1 MLSFQHLRRLL
12 IRTSRS
18 ITPDETPSS
27 ESEDE
32 LRYPEALWPEDE
44 ELKMELKLA
53 YQRQREDG
61 VVRRWLVFPP
71 PSLTEIVVWTK
82 AFAGRMNGE
91 RMAAWMLKCDE
102 RRGRSWWEVV
112 RNHPVKGEEVYGGDF
127 I

>member
-12 IRTSRS
+12 IRTSRP
-18 ITPDETPSS
+18 ITPDETPIS
-27 ESEDE
+27 ESEEE
-32 LRYPEALWPEDE
+32 LGYLEEALWLEDK

-53 YQRQREDG
+53 HQRQREDG

-82 AFAGRMNGE
+82 AFAGRTNGE
-91 RMAAWMLKCDE
+91 RMAAWMPKCE
-102 RRGRSWWEVV
+102 RRGCSQWEVV
-112 RNHPVKGEEVYGGDF
+112 RNHPIKGEEVYGGDF